1 MPTYTLFAMIGTVFA
16 VVCLFVRME
25 EYQIRFRDLM
35 LYLGLGIIG
44 LLLIARL
51 VFAIAMIPSMD
62 NVSLQNFCHYLFY
75 GGIVFYGGL
84 LGLLGSVALVAKIK
98 KHDLNH
104 IYNYMAPAIPLVHAW
119 ARIGCLFAGC
129 CYGKEWNWG
138 VVMAA
143 TPDII
148 RFPVQVAESI
158 CNVLIFITLLIYEKH
173 QREEKH
179 ILVVYLILY
188 AVCRFILEFF
198 RGDQERGIW
207 GIISTAQ
214 IISLGI
220 LFFLCIRVW
229 VKKKVT
235 QNEKREN

>member
-1 MPTYTLFAMIGTVFA
+1 M
-16 VVCLFVRME
+16 
-25 EYQIRFRDLM
+25 
-35 LYLGLGIIG
+35 
-44 LLLIARL
+44 
-51 VFAIAMIPSMD
+51 
-62 NVSLQNFCHYLFY
+62 
-75 GGIVFYGGL
+75 FYGGL

-98 KHDLNH
+98 NDELNH
-104 IYNYMAPAIPLVHAW
+104 IYNYMAPAIPLFHAW

-173 QREEKH
+173 HREEKH
-179 ILVVYLILY
+179 TLVVYLILY

-220 LFFLCIRVW
+220 LFFLCIRVL
-229 VKKKVT
+229 VKKKVK
-235 QNEKREN
+235 QNEKKEN